1 MIVSHAYL
9 YEYDWA
15 EYPHTPCFI
24 LSIFFFF
31 LQQVSCRKPDGDDW
45 CSRLNSGLP
54 KRSSSNPYKLW
65 IIFFEKMTFVDIIK
79 LRIWDEG
86 IILDNLG
93 GLIKF
98 HHKCL
103 YKRKTTEN
111 NTQRKDGNVKTE
123 EEIVVVHPQAQ
134 ECWCSCQQLEE
145 ARGNSFLDSLEKD
158 QFSHSVASDSLWP
171 HGLQHARLP
180 CPSSSLGACSNSCP
194 SSWWCHLTISSS
206 VIPFSSCLQSFP
218 ASGSFSM
225 SK

>member
-9 YEYDWA
+9 YRIRLSWIST
-15 EYPHTPCFI
+15 HTLLYFI
-24 LSIFFFF
+24 YFFFF
-31 LQQVSCRKPDGDDW
+31 FFYNKSAAESLMVMTDVVGWIVVSQRDLALIPTSCE
-45 CSRLNSGLP
+45 L
-54 KRSSSNPYKLW
+54 SSL
-65 IIFFEKMTFVDIIK
+65 EKMTFVDIIK

-145 ARGNSFLDSLEKD
+145 ARGNSFLDSLEKR
-158 QFSHSVASDSLWP
+158 SV
-171 HGLQHARLP
+171 
-180 CPSSSLGACSNSCP
+180 
-194 SSWWCHLTISSS
+194 
-206 VIPFSSCLQSFP
+206 
-218 ASGSFSM
+218 
-225 SK
+225 

>member
-9 YEYDWA
+9 YRIRLSWIST
-15 EYPHTPCFI
+15 HTLLYFI
-24 LSIFFFF
+24 YFFFF
-31 LQQVSCRKPDGDDW
+31 LQQVSCRKPDGGDW

-145 ARGNSFLDSLEKD
+145 ARGNSFLDSLEKR
-158 QFSHSVASDSLWP
+158 SV
-171 HGLQHARLP
+171 
-180 CPSSSLGACSNSCP
+180 
-194 SSWWCHLTISSS
+194 
-206 VIPFSSCLQSFP
+206 
-218 ASGSFSM
+218 
-225 SK
+225 